1 MNYVLVLIGTECLGP
16 TIICDSYEEAIE
28 QAVQLAADE
37 GYAFTNEDS
46 LSMYDNG
53 VTLPNGDRLEIGGLE
68 PAREYQ

>member
-1 MNYVLVLIGTECLGP
+1 MRYVTVLIGTECLGP
-16 TIICDSYEEAIE
+16 TIICDSYDEAIE

-53 VTLPNGDRLEIGGLE
+53 VTFPNGVRIEIGGLE
-68 PAREYQ
+68 SPRECQ